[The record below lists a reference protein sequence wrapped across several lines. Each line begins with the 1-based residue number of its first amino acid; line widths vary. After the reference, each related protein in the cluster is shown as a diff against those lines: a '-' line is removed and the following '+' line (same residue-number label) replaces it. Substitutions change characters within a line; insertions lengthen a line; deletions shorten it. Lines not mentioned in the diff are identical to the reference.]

1 MLIQALSY
9 KLDRTIFWVSIS
21 DLISRFMG
29 ETEKMVEVLF
39 ELAREHQPS
48 VIIMEEVDAVGR
60 KRTSEEQDAERR
72 LKVEFLK
79 QLDSLEDTQ
88 DEVSFI
94 GSTNLPWELDI
105 AFIRRFEKKVLVP
118 LLSLKERVDM
128 LKGRLSD
135 VSHLTEKDYQKL
147 GFMTKGLTG
156 FEISNLINDIL
167 IQECTK
173 EALVFIDYVILLA
186 YDRR

>member
-1 MLIQALSY
+1 MMIQALSY

-29 ETEKMVEVLF
+29 ETEKMVEILF

-79 QLDSLEDTQ
+79 QLDSLEESQ

-105 AFIRRFEKKVLVP
+105 AFIRRFEKKVLIP

-135 VSHLTEKDYQKL
+135 VTDLSENEYQKL

-167 IQECTK
+167 IKECTK
-173 EALVFIDYVILLA
+173 EALVFIDYVH
-186 YDRR
+186 